1 MGAELTAF
9 DYRTRTKGNK
19 AGLVM
24 WPATRQLKIHA
35 VSWRN
40 CSGKTTT
47 LAQQNIGFGLN
58 STFQH
63 HASPSVCLIA
73 SKKPANSNLTPMLR
87 IIIIQYC
94 WIQSGRL
101 VTIEKMTETFSTD
114 MDLMQFH
121 SSVLFQFHGTDF
133 RNAFYAT
140 AL

>member
-73 SKKPANSNLTPMLR
+73 SKKTR
-87 IIIIQYC
+87 EFKFD
-94 WIQSGRL
+94 
-101 VTIEKMTETFSTD
+101 T
-114 MDLMQFH
+114 
-121 SSVLFQFHGTDF
+121 
-133 RNAFYAT
+133 YAT
-140 AL
+140 NHSNSILLNSIWTLGYNRENDWNIFH